1 MNASD
6 DIRTKIFCSHEGPD
20 IFQSVQ
26 YANNIGESDPY
37 DVEEIHNEARE
48 IFQRQL
54 NIATTPEESPSGCSI
69 LILGESGSGKTHLM
83 RAFRNYAHSK
93 ELGYFAY
100 MQMTTSAKD
109 YGRYILRNLLTS
121 FDTPYYLPNQTSALI
136 RLSNCL
142 IEYNDVISKD
152 EIDKLRES
160 ELDCESLGQQV
171 YDLTMKVLRTKQ
183 LEKIDSQIISALL
196 YLQVNYP
203 EIRHSVSR
211 YLRCESMTDFDGQTL
226 KAIGTK
232 NREDADPLQVIE
244 NIGKLIRITQGASL
258 LICIDQLEDIMDAN
272 EIKEGKTR
280 FRNAIATINTLLGR
294 IPSSIMIISCLE
306 DYYETLKESLTKAAS
321 DRLENDPCPIL
332 ISGSRT
338 KEEVELIISYRLKYL
353 FETHNIEFKES
364 EPIYPFNQ
372 TFVESFKD
380 MRTRDVLIHCKKYRE
395 KCAETG
401 QLIEQ
406 QPDPIIAPPILPPSE
421 IEQKWNDFQT
431 GFSPPIPIDETEL
444 AAILEWAIKACC
456 EEIEHPNLVKSTTIK
471 GRMIVAETFNN
482 LMLFGICNKNSKGGS
497 LKKQIDELENQ
508 AKNDS
513 RLPFIIRS
521 TDFPSN
527 PKTQIAQQLGDFITR
542 GGRRVV
548 VQDSDWRIILSMQEF
563 LKYHKGSEK
572 IKLWQKSQQHLCKI
586 HSLKVILDLDNL
598 LTKHKSELET
608 EPVETPTPEN
618 LTKDVPSH
626 ENDRAD
632 IRNTITDKDSGYLHI
647 GVDADNLKKSVTLD
661 LKIFTRHAVFLGGT
675 GSGKTT
681 IALNIV
687 EQLLLRGIPT
697 ILLDRK
703 GDLCGY
709 AKKEFLETK
718 MGTANLEFRKEKFGK
733 QIDVVVYTPG
743 DLRGRPLAIS
753 VIPDGINQLSPFER
767 EQASRFTAE
776 ALGGMMEYKSRTE
789 RNRIPILAK
798 AIDILAQT
806 DDMNNIDILRLI
818 EFISKTDPALINAV
832 GQFDQNLFK
841 KLAEDLQLLKLNAEP
856 LLLGKEKLDTE
867 TLLGLKDSSSS
878 GKTRLSIISTKFLGD
893 IKKVQ
898 FWVAQLLL
906 EVSRW
911 ASKHPSDK
919 LQAVLLFDEA
929 DLYLPATS
937 KPSTKEPMENLLK
950 RARSAGIGLFL
961 VSQNP
966 GDFDYKCRDNIRTWL
981 VGRVQEKNSLLKMKP
996 MFDDYQASAIESKL
1010 SGQKAGEFHLLFEKT
1025 VQPLKADMSLLKTE
1039 QLSEKAILEISR
1051 WDKQIKKIVTCPK
1064 CNKKYKTEKYSGKKR
1079 ECPNCKEKVVFVL
1092 EEV

>member
-1 MNASD
+1 MNDNRAN
-6 DIRTKIFCSHEGPD
+6 IFCSHNRPD

-26 YANNIGESDPY
+26 YANNIGEYDPY
-37 DVEEIHNEARE
+37 DVEEIHKEARE
-48 IFQRQL
+48 IFQRRL
-54 NIATTPEESPSGCSI
+54 NIATTPEEFPSGCSI

-93 ELGYFAY
+93 GLGYFAY
-100 MQMTTSAKD
+100 MQMTTSAND
-109 YGRYILRNLLTS
+109 YGRYILHYLLTS
-121 FDTPYYLPNQTSALI
+121 FDTPYYLPNQNSSALI
-136 RLSNCL
+136 CLSNCL
-142 IEYNDVISKD
+142 IEHNDLISKD

-160 ELDCESLGQQV
+160 EFDCESLGKQV
-171 YDLTMKVLRTKQ
+171 NDLTMKVLKDKQ
-183 LEKIDSQIISALL
+183 LENIDSHIISALL

-203 EIRHSVSR
+203 EIRHAVSR
-211 YLRCESMTDFDGQTL
+211 YLRCESMTEFDGQSL
-226 KAIGTK
+226 KAIGTE
-232 NREDADPLQVIE
+232 NREGADPLQVIE

-258 LICIDQLEDIMDAN
+258 LICIDQLEDIIDVN
-272 EIKEGKTR
+272 TKIEGETK
-280 FRNAIATINTLLGR
+280 FRNAIATINTLCSR
-294 IPSSIMIISCLE
+294 IPSSIMIISCLS
-306 DYYETLKESLTKAAS
+306 DYYDALRGLLTRSAL
-321 DRLENDPCPIL
+321 DRLENDPCPIR
-332 ISGSRT
+332 ITGSRT
-338 KEEVELIISYRLKYL
+338 KEEIEHIISYRLKYL
-353 FETHNIEFKES
+353 FEMHNIEFNES
-364 EPIYPFNQ
+364 EPIYPFRQ
-372 TFVESFKD
+372 TFIALHENL
-380 MRTRDVLIHCKKYRE
+380 RTRDILIHCKKYRE
-395 KCAETG
+395 QCAESG

-406 QPDPIIAPPILPPSE
+406 QSDPIDQPVAPPSE

-431 GFSPPIPIDETEL
+431 DFSLAIPINETEL

-456 EEIEHPNLVKSTTIK
+456 EEIGNPDIVKSTTVK
-471 GRMIVAETFNN
+471 GRMIFAETFSD
-482 LMLFGICNKNSKGGS
+482 LILFAICNKSARGGS
-497 LKKQIDELENQ
+497 LKMQVDDVKNQ
-508 AKNDS
+508 AKSDG
-513 RLPFIIRS
+513 RIPFIVRS
-521 TDFPSN
+521 TDFPLN
-527 PKTQIAQQLGDFITR
+527 PKTQIAQQLGDFITQ

-548 VQDSDWRIILSMQEF
+548 VQDSDWRIILSMQKF
-563 LKYHKGSEK
+563 LERNTGSDE
-572 IKLWQKSQQHLCKI
+572 IRLWQRAYQHLCNI

-598 LTKHKSELET
+598 ENLPTKHKLEH
-608 EPVETPTPEN
+608 ETGH
-618 LTKDVPSH
+618 V
-626 ENDRAD
+626 DRE
-632 IRNTITDKDSGYLHI
+632 NTITDKDSGYLHI
-647 GVDADNLKKSVTLD
+647 GVDDYKPVTLD
-661 LKIFTRHAVFLGGT
+661 LEVFTRHAVFLGGT

-709 AKKEFLETK
+709 AKKEFLEAK

-743 DLRGRPLAIS
+743 DQRGRPLAIS
-753 VIPDGINQLSPFER
+753 VIPDGINLLSPFER
-767 EQASRFTAE
+767 EQISRFTAE
-776 ALGGMMEYKSRTE
+776 ALGGMMEYRSRTE

-798 AIDILAQT
+798 AIDILAQM
-806 DDMNNIDILRLI
+806 DNKNDMDIMRLI
-818 EFISKTDPALINAV
+818 EFISKTEPALINAV
-832 GQFDQNLFK
+832 GRFDQNIFK

-856 LLLGKEKLDTE
+856 LLVGSEKLDTE
-867 TLLGLKDSSSS
+867 TLLGIRGNS
-878 GKTRLSIISTKFLGD
+878 GKTRLSIVSTKFLGD

-981 VGRVQEKNSLLKMKP
+981 VGRVQEKNSLLKMRP

-1010 SGQKAGEFHLLFEKT
+1010 SGQKTGEFHLLFEKT
-1025 VQPLKADMSLLKTE
+1025 VQPIKADMSLLKTE
-1039 QLSEKAILEISR
+1039 QLSEKKILEISCG
-1051 WDKQIKKIVTCPK
+1051 DKQTKMIIRCPK
-1064 CNKKYKTEKYSGKKR
+1064 CSKKYKTEKYSGKSI
-1079 ECPNCKEKVVFVL
+1079 ECPNCKEKVVFVH
-1092 EEV
+1092 EEI